1 MTPHR
6 RLPFEIVYDPE
17 IATHLVAIERKCYSL
32 IRDTIQQHLRYQPL
46 VETRNRKPLRR
57 PSVFGTVWELRFG
70 PQNRFR
76 VFYRVDVLEHTVH
89 ILAIGVKIG
98 NRLYIGGEEFE
109 L

>member
-1 MTPHR
+1 MCHK

-17 IATHLVAIERKCYSL
+17 IAMHLAAIERKHYLL
-32 IRDTIQQHLRYQPL
+32 IRDTVQRQLHYQPL

-57 PSVFGTVWELRFG
+57 PFGTAWELRFG
-70 PQNRFR
+70 PRNRFR
-76 VFYRVDVLEHTVH
+76 VFYRVDAPEHTVH

-98 NRLYIGGEEFE
+98 NRLCIGGEEFQ

>member
-1 MTPHR
+1 MAPHK

-17 IATHLVAIERKCYSL
+17 IVTHLVAIERKRYSL
-32 IRDTIQQHLRYQPL
+32 IRDTIQQQLRYQPL

-57 PSVFGTVWELRFG
+57 PSVFGTAWELRFG

-76 VFYRVDVLEHTVH
+76 VFYRVDVPEHTVH

-98 NRLYIGGEEFE
+98 NRLYIGGEEFK